1 MSKLVHKVSII
12 TTDTK
17 EKKKR
22 EYSKQLIAD
31 VRCLLW
37 FVTLCG
43 LILAAYCIYKGYHG
57 TLPWLSAMVGLPWS
71 AHGIICSLYLNM
83 AKSDHR
89 EGGITFETAKA
100 NNFGAP
106 IIPTVIEAPFE
117 ETSTPTYDDESTN
130 SPAI

>member
-1 MSKLVHKVSII
+1 MRKTVKTV
-12 TTDTK
+12 TVVTTK
-17 EKKKR
+17 EPKKR
-22 EYSKQLIAD
+22 EFSKQLIAD
-31 VRCLLW
+31 IRALLW
-37 FVTLCG
+37 IVTIGG

-71 AHGIICSLYLNM
+71 AHGVVCSLYLNM

-100 NNFGAP
+100 NNFGVE
-106 IIPTVIEAPFE
+106 TIETIA
-117 ETSTPTYDDESTN
+117 DESVN

>member
-1 MSKLVHKVSII
+1 MSRRVHKVSII

-17 EKKKR
+17 DKPKR
-22 EYSKQLIAD
+22 EFSKQLIAD

-37 FVTLCG
+37 FVTLGG
-43 LILAAYCIYKGYHG
+43 LALAAYCIFKGYHG

-71 AHGIICSLYLNM
+71 AHGVICSLYLNM

-100 NNFGAP
+100 HNFGAQSEP
-106 IIPTVIEAPFE
+106 AVE
-117 ETSTPTYDDESTN
+117 EVFPVETEQESIN

>member
-1 MSKLVHKVSII
+1 MGKRVHKVSII

-17 EKKKR
+17 CKKKR
-22 EYSKQLIAD
+22 EFSKQLIAD

-37 FVTLCG
+37 FVTLGG

-89 EGGITFETAKA
+89 EGGITFEAAKA
-100 NNFGAP
+100 NNFGALTT
-106 IIPTVIEAPFE
+106 PTVIEEPFKE
-117 ETSTPTYDDESTN
+117 SFTSTTSEESTN